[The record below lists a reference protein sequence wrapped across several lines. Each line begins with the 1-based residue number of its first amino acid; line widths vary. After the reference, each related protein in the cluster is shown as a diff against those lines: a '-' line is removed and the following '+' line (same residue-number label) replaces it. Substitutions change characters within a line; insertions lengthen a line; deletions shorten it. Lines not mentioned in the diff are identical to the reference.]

1 MTEKTEIHPLA
12 ELMKATGAVEKGGRN
27 EHFNYAFQRKEDV
40 FKAVQHALVD
50 AGFGFTYEVEEVT
63 VSPAGKQMHALVKVR
78 AKFHFGVAHV
88 YECVGYGEG
97 LDNGDKAVNKAIG
110 QAIKYLLINTLLI
123 PAEGDDSDAHS
134 PEREAVPVP
143 APGTTGSDDHKEAY
157 DYLTEL
163 TASFD
168 QEGLDSLKAAK
179 EALGVKSLK
188 NASVAELRQ
197 LIKIAEKIGE
207 PKATAFDYTE
217 DEQAPF

>member
-1 MTEKTEIHPLA
+1 MGQ
-12 ELMKATGAVEKGGRN
+12 TGNVEKGGRN
-27 EHFNYAFQRKEDV
+27 EHFNYSFQRKEDV
-40 FKAVQHALVD
+40 FKAVQHALVEQ
-50 AGFGFTYEVEEVT
+50 GIGFTYEVEEVT
-63 VSPAGKQMHALVKVR
+63 ISPAGKQMHALVKVR
-78 AKFHFGVAHV
+78 GKFHGGMV
-88 YECVGYGEG
+88 YESVGYGEG
-97 LDNGDKAVNKAIG
+97 LDNGDKAVNKAVG